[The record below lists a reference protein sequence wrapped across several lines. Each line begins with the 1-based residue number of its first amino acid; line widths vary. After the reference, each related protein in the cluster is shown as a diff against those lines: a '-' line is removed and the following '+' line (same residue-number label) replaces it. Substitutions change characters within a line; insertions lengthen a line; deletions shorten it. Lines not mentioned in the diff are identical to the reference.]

1 MAAARSTTRS
11 ARGAK
16 AAPPNEPP
24 AGAAQA
30 GHDVPEVPAPPSD
43 PWPAITRGFA
53 GAPSDLVPVLQRT
66 QEVLGY
72 LSPDSIARIAR
83 WLKLSQ
89 NEVFGVATFYAQF
102 RFTPPGRHRLRVC
115 LGTACHVKGGVQM
128 LETLERRLDVRPG
141 ETTPD
146 GEFGLERVACLGCC
160 ALAPVVTIDDSIYG
174 QMSVLKLQELLG
186 DGHA

>member
-1 MAAARSTTRS
+1 MAAARSDSRPTRPDGH
-11 ARGAK
+11 GAP
-16 AAPPNEPP
+16 AATGDGQ
-24 AGAAQA
+24 GA
-30 GHDVPEVPAPPSD
+30 PAPTPD
-43 PWPAITRGFA
+43 PWPAIVRGFL

-72 LSPDSIARIAR
+72 LSPGSIARIAR
-83 WLKLSQ
+83 WLKLSE
-89 NEVFGVATFYAQF
+89 NEVYGVATFYAQF

-128 LETLERRLDVRPG
+128 LETLERRLEVHPG

-146 GEFGLERVACLGCC
+146 GEYGLERVACLGCC
-160 ALAPVVTIDDSIYG
+160 ALAPVVTVDDSIYG
-174 QMSVLKLQELLG
+174 QMSVLKLQELLD